1 MSGFSCFNKI
11 TVTPKKKLFIF
22 HSSVTASFDVVREG
36 DSIVKGESS
45 SQFAMARVVVPTRAS
60 FTTVNRRAHASSLMN
75 SPSVAAALRMTRRTT
90 PTPCRGFDDIDIAA
104 ETADEDDYAKWQ
116 RTPES
121 AAWKN
126 YAESKPE
133 GGSYVVGKRRLDEKF
148 LSELMLALL
157 RNHRRGIKAE
167 AILNKV
173 KSNMELDGYKSVLV
187 GIGRMEQWELA
198 REVIDYVKAEGRE
211 RGDEVLTSNWFMALA
226 TRRLEEK
233 AYDAACDVFD
243 YMKEFGSVP
252 SGETIE
258 VFAKLTVS
266 DFFFRIGKSARAK
279 RIYPSIHF
287 RSSMI
292 IHLQKHHLSDLKV
305 IEEK

>member
-1 MSGFSCFNKI
+1 MS
-11 TVTPKKKLFIF
+11 
-22 HSSVTASFDVVREG
+22 
-36 DSIVKGESS
+36 
-45 SQFAMARVVVPTRAS
+45 RVVVPVRAS
-60 FTTVNRRAHASSLMN
+60 FTTVNRRAHASSSCMN
-75 SPSVAAALRMTRRTT
+75 SPSVAAAALRTTRRTT
-90 PTPCRGFDDIDIAA
+90 PTVCRGFDDIDIAA

-266 DFFFRIGKSARAK
+266 DFFFALGKARA
-279 RIYPSIHF
+279 RNVHASIHPF
-287 RSSMI
+287 IPVRR
-292 IHLQKHHLSDLKV
+292 
-305 IEEK
+305 

>member
-1 MSGFSCFNKI
+1 MSR
-11 TVTPKKKLFIF
+11 
-22 HSSVTASFDVVREG
+22 VVAVVARARA
-36 DSIVKGESS
+36 SS
-45 SQFAMARVVVPTRAS
+45 SS
-60 FTTVNRRAHASSLMN
+60 SSSSSNSSSLVA
-75 SPSVAAALRMTRRTT
+75 SRVAAARRTT
-90 PTPCRGFDDIDIAA
+90 RIARGRATTAPRGFDDIDIAA

-116 RTPES
+116 RAPES

-157 RNHRRGIKAE
+157 RNHRRGIRAE

-198 REVIDYVKAEGRE
+198 REVIDYVKSEGRE

-233 AYDAACDVFD
+233 AYDAVCDVFD

-266 DFFFRIGKSARAK
+266 DACLEKSARE
-279 RIYPSIHF
+279 RVHPSIPV
-287 RSSMI
+287 RR
-292 IHLQKHHLSDLKV
+292 
-305 IEEK
+305 

>member
-1 MSGFSCFNKI
+1 MS
-11 TVTPKKKLFIF
+11 
-22 HSSVTASFDVVREG
+22 
-36 DSIVKGESS
+36 
-45 SQFAMARVVVPTRAS
+45 RVVVSVRAS
-60 FTTVNRRAHASSLMN
+60 FANVNRRAHTSSVMN
-75 SPSVAAALRMTRRTT
+75 SPSVAAALRMTRGRRRAT
-90 PTPCRGFDDIDIAA
+90 PTSRRGFDDIDIAA

-266 DFFFRIGKSARAK
+266 DFFSLWERRARNVF
-279 RIYPSIHF
+279 IYPSISV
-287 RSSMI
+287 RR
-292 IHLQKHHLSDLKV
+292 
-305 IEEK
+305 

>member
-1 MSGFSCFNKI
+1 MS
-11 TVTPKKKLFIF
+11 
-22 HSSVTASFDVVREG
+22 
-36 DSIVKGESS
+36 
-45 SQFAMARVVVPTRAS
+45 RVVVSVRAS
-60 FTTVNRRAHASSLMN
+60 FTNVNRRAHTSSLVN
-75 SPSVAAALRMTRRTT
+75 SPTVAAALRMTRGRRSAT
-90 PTPCRGFDDIDIAA
+90 PTSRRGFDDIDIAA

-116 RTPES
+116 RQPES

-233 AYDAACDVFD
+233 AYDAVCDVFD

-266 DFFFRIGKSARAK
+266 DFFRFGKSARET
-279 RIYPSIHF
+279 YSSIHLC
-287 RSSMI
+287 SLMI

>member
-1 MSGFSCFNKI
+1 MSR
-11 TVTPKKKLFIF
+11 
-22 HSSVTASFDVVREG
+22 VVAVARARA
-36 DSIVKGESS
+36 SS
-45 SQFAMARVVVPTRAS
+45 SS
-60 FTTVNRRAHASSLMN
+60 SSSSSSNSSSLVA
-75 SPSVAAALRMTRRTT
+75 SRVAAARRTT
-90 PTPCRGFDDIDIAA
+90 RIARGRATTAPRGFDDIDIAA

-116 RTPES
+116 RAPES

-133 GGSYVVGKRRLDEKF
+133 GGSYVVGKRALDEKF
-148 LSELMLALL
+148 LSELMLGLL
-157 RNHRRGIKAE
+157 RNHRRGIRAE
-167 AILNKV
+167 AVLNKV

-198 REVIDYVKAEGRE
+198 REVIDYVKSEGRE

-233 AYDAACDVFD
+233 AYDAVCDVFD

-266 DFFFRIGKSARAK
+266 DACLEKSARE
-279 RIYPSIHF
+279 RVHPSPFVDDYTPSKTPSFGSESH
-287 RSSMI
+287 
-292 IHLQKHHLSDLKV
+292 
-305 IEEK
+305 